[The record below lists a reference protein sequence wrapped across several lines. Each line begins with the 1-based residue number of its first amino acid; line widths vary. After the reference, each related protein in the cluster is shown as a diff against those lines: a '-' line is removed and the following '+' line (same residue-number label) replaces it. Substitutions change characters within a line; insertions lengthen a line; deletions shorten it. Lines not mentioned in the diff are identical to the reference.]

1 MSEIHITRFQP
12 AAPGRD
18 KTTSVPAVEDTSS
31 ALHTDTSADQRGS
44 GSSSGSSSGS
54 AQQRREQAPQTSGQ
68 RTSDTVDA
76 AADNDAEKLEQA
88 VSKLNQYVQSVK
100 RDIYFDLDPLSGE
113 PSVTVLDR
121 ESRQVLRQFD
131 SREALELA
139 SKVDTD
145 EPISLFKT
153 RV

>member
-44 GSSSGSSSGS
+44 GSSSGS
-54 AQQRREQAPQTSGQ
+54 AQQRREQAPQTSAQ
-68 RTSDTVDA
+68 RTSETAAGSDA
-76 AADNDAEKLEQA
+76 AKLEQA